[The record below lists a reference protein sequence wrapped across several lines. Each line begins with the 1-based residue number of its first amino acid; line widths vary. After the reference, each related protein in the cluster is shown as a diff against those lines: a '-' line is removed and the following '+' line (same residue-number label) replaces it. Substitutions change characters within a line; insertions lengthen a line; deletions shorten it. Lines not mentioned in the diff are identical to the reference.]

1 MTKQETFQH
10 RTLFIDDIILFHWK
24 DKTLIEINMKNC
36 NLIKILNLIVYCLEW
51 RNHFPVLLSIN
62 SESQQLMAAP
72 IYWKYKCFWS
82 VCNAIFK
89 IWKLKLSCSFDDFLQ
104 TLTQIT
110 SINVSQTVQ
119 DLNFIN
125 TNIAWILLSE
135 FRFG

>member
-36 NLIKILNLIVYCLEW
+36 SLIKILNLIVYCLEW

-119 DLNFIN
+119 DLNLIN
-125 TNIAWILLSE
+125 ANIAWILLK
-135 FRFG
+135 